1 MNFHKSTLGFLLTL
15 LVAIVCGWFIGNF
28 SWNDATAVAEKPKEN
43 PKPVIQIP
51 EPAWGKLSSS
61 QERKQGFR
69 ADNDALEAGAVPGQ
83 RALAFSSL
91 DALEAFL
98 KRAGSRVSVLGRMD
112 GLKALRI
119 GFLNPDDL
127 ADLLDGS
134 EDQGYIFPAYT
145 PNPSGGVVQDDAVP
159 LGNQLLAWL
168 GLTSMDVTLG
178 KGVKIAILDTGVVS
192 HAALSS
198 NVKNFMLVPAS
209 ANQSEWNGHGT
220 AAASLIIGNSSTI
233 PGAAPSA
240 TLSSYRIADDTGASD
255 SWKMAEAIMMAA
267 DAGNQ
272 IISISMGSYGNSV
285 ILQQAIV
292 YAQSKNV
299 VVVASSGNDSYGQSA
314 YPAAYEGVIS
324 AVAVDATNNHLLFS
338 NQALQSGLAAPGWG
352 VNAAYPGDRITSFS
366 GTSASAPIIA
376 GSIAAT
382 MSMNNLSAQQ
392 SVAMIYQHVNEAD
405 AAGYDT
411 NTGAGVVNLG
421 RIANR
426 DTLNIYDGA
435 VASNVISPP
444 TNTDS
449 ASVQVNIQN
458 QGTTTLMNVPVQVTT
473 PSGVKDLT
481 VSSLAPGAVKSF
493 TIPLSNSSFDKGASV
508 SVSSRIS
515 SQDAVLFN
523 NQRTTTYSPAPA
535 P

>member
-1 MNFHKSTLGFLLTL
+1 M
-15 LVAIVCGWFIGNF
+15 
-28 SWNDATAVAEKPKEN
+28 
-43 PKPVIQIP
+43 
-51 EPAWGKLSSS
+51 S
-61 QERKQGFR
+61 Q
-69 ADNDALEAGAVPGQ
+69 
-83 RALAFSSL
+83 
-91 DALEAFL
+91 
-98 KRAGSRVSVLGRMD
+98 
-112 GLKALRI
+112 
-119 GFLNPDDL
+119 
-127 ADLLDGS
+127 
-134 EDQGYIFPAYT
+134 
-145 PNPSGGVVQDDAVP
+145 
-159 LGNQLLAWL
+159 
-168 GLTSMDVTLG
+168 DVTLRYLIFG
-178 KGVKIAILDTGVVS
+178 EDRSASKAIQGT
-192 HAALSS
+192 ATKAERA
-198 NVKNFMLVPAS
+198 AS
-209 ANQSEWNGHGT
+209 AVSRSVGKIGSAIGGPVGDLLGRVSEG
-220 AAASLIIGNSSTI
+220 I
-233 PGAAPSA
+233 
-240 TLSSYRIADDTGASD
+240 D
-255 SWKMAEAIMMAA
+255 E
-267 DAGNQ
+267 
-272 IISISMGSYGNSV
+272 
-285 ILQQAIV
+285 
-292 YAQSKNV
+292 
-299 VVVASSGNDSYGQSA
+299 VVASSGNDSYGQSA